1 MNGMIEW
8 FAKNHVAANLL
19 MVMILVIGLYTLTSR
34 VPLEVFPSVE
44 FERVN
49 IRTSFPGAT
58 PAEVEEG
65 VTIRIE
71 EAIQDLE
78 GIKELTSQSSEGNSR
93 VTAEVESGYDT
104 RRLMEDIKTRVDTL
118 NTLPDEVKK
127 SVVSIP
133 QRRREVISVVLAGDI
148 SERELRELGE
158 QVRDDLIGLPN
169 VTQADLEGARPYEIS
184 IEISEVTLREYGLTF
199 ADVSNAIRRGSL
211 DLSAGSIKTQG
222 GEVLIRTKGQ
232 AYQKQDFENI
242 VILTRTDGVR
252 LRLKDIAVIEDGFEE
267 TPILTKFNNQSAVMI
282 EVYRVGNQNAID
294 VAAAVREYIDQK
306 KTQLPETITMTYWR
320 DRSKI
325 VKARLKTLTDS
336 ALQGGVLVLLLLTL
350 FLRPAVAFWVCLG
363 IPISFLG
370 GALLM
375 PYIGVTLNI
384 LSLFAFIL
392 VLGIVVDDAIVTGE
406 NVYTHLQR
414 HGDALKASIE
424 GTKEVAV
431 PVTFGVLTTVVA
443 FAPLMFIEGRRGALF
458 AQIPLIV
465 IPVLLFS
472 LVESKLILPAHLKH
486 LKPRS
491 AQRGLSRLFGRIQN
505 AIADGFETFIL
516 RLYRPTLSFALR
528 QRYVTLSVFI
538 GAVIIIVSVVMS
550 GWMRFLFFP
559 RVQSEVARA
568 GLLMPSGTP
577 VEVTAKHIDKMTQM
591 AQRLQKKYADPATGE
606 SVILNILASIG
617 SSGGSGAG
625 RSNVGRVWFEIKSPE
640 QRKTEV
646 TSSQLV
652 REWRRMIGPIPGAD
666 TVSFRAEIGRSSDP
680 IDIKFSGNSFE
691 QLQAVADQVKLR
703 LQGYSAVFDISDS
716 LSDGKEELQLTIKPA
731 AEVLGVSLA
740 NLAQQVRQ
748 GFFGFEVQRIQR
760 GRNDVGVVVR
770 YPAKERQSLDYL
782 YNMMIRTSTGAMVP
796 FAEVADIQP
805 GRSPAAIHRINRRR
819 TISVTADINKE
830 TANLAAIKEDTDQ
843 LLEELL
849 ILYPDVRYS
858 FEGEARERRDS
869 FKTLWWGLGFVLFVI
884 YGLLAIPFRSY
895 LQPLIVMTA
904 MPFGVAGAILGHM
917 IMGMDLTIMSL
928 MGMLALAG
936 VVVNDSL
943 VLVDYM
949 NRRRR
954 EGMSLIEAVQ
964 TAGVARFRPVM
975 LTSLTTFAGLM
986 PLIFEKSTQAQ
997 FLIPMAV
1004 SLGFGVLF
1012 ATLATLIVIPINY
1025 LILEDVTQLYRS
1037 PQPSNI
1043 PAPKLEIQ
1051 AEPPDPA

>member
-1 MNGMIEW
+1 MGGMIEW
-8 FAKNHVAANLL
+8 FTKNHVAANLL
-19 MVMILVIGLYTLTSR
+19 MVLIVGLGLYTLFAR

-44 FERVN
+44 YERVN
-49 IRTSFPGAT
+49 VRTSFPGAT

-65 VTIRIE
+65 ITIRVE

-78 GIKELTSQSSEGNSR
+78 GIKEITSQSSEGSSL
-93 VTAEVESGYDT
+93 VIAEVESGYET
-104 RRLMEDIKTRVDTL
+104 RRLMEDIKTRVDALT
-118 NTLPDEVKK
+118 TIPDEAEK

-133 QRRREVISVVLAGDI
+133 QRRREVISVVISGDL
-148 SERELRELGE
+148 SERELHQLGE
-158 QVRDDLIGLPN
+158 QVRDDLISLPN
-169 VTQADLEGARPYEIS
+169 VTQVELEGVRPYEIS
-184 IEISEVTLREYGLTF
+184 IEVSEITLREYGLTF
-199 ADVSNAIRRGSL
+199 ADVSEAIRRGSL

-232 AYQKQDFENI
+232 AYQREDFENI
-242 VILTRTDGVR
+242 VIFTRTDGVR
-252 LRLKDIAVIEDGFEE
+252 LRLKDIATIEDGFEE
-267 TPILTKFNNQSAVMI
+267 TPILTKFNNQPAVMV
-282 EVYRVGNQNAID
+282 EVYRVGQQNAID
-294 VAAAVREYIDQK
+294 VADAVKGYIEK
-306 KTQLPETITMTYWR
+306 MESQLPENINITYWR
-320 DRSKI
+320 DRSRI
-325 VKARLKTLTDS
+325 VKARLNTLTDN
-336 ALQGGVLVLLLLTL
+336 AIQGGVLILILLTL
-350 FLRPAVAFWVCLG
+350 FLRPAVAFWVSLG

-375 PYIGVTLNI
+375 PYLGVTLNI
-384 LSLFAFIL
+384 ASLFAFIL

-406 NVYTHLQR
+406 NVYTHLKR

-431 PVTFGVLTTVVA
+431 PVTFGILTTIAA
-443 FAPLMFIEGRRGALF
+443 FVPLTLIEGRRSALF
-458 AQIPLIV
+458 VQIPFIV

-472 LVESKLILPAHLKH
+472 LVESKIILPAHLKH

-491 AQRGLSRLFGRIQN
+491 VQKGPGQFFGRFQSS
-505 AIADGFETFIL
+505 IADGFETLVL
-516 RLYRPTLSFALR
+516 RLYRPSLSFAIQ
-528 QRYVTLSVFI
+528 QRYLVLSLFI
-538 GAVIIIVSVVMS
+538 GGAIIVIALVMS

-577 VEVTAKHIDKMTQM
+577 FEVTTGHIDHMTQA
-591 AQRLQKKYADPATGE
+591 AQRLQQKYVDPETGE
-606 SVILNILASIG
+606 SVILNILSSTG

-625 RSNVGRVWFEIKSPE
+625 RANVGRVWFEIMSPE
-640 QRKTEV
+640 KRTVDV

-680 IDIKFSGNSFE
+680 IDIQLSGNDFE
-691 QLQAVADQVKLR
+691 QLQAVAEQVKLQ
-703 LQGYSAVFDISDS
+703 LQTYPAVFDVADS
-716 LSDGKEELQLTIKPA
+716 FSDGKQELQLTIKPE
-731 AEVLGVSLA
+731 AEVLGVSLV

-760 GRNDVGVVVR
+760 GRDDVGVVVR
-770 YPAKERQSLDYL
+770 YPAEERQSLDYL

-796 FAEVADIQP
+796 FAEVAEIQP
-805 GRSPAAIHRINRRR
+805 GLSPSAIKRIDRRR
-819 TISVTADINKE
+819 TINVTADVNKE
-830 TANLAAIKEDTDQ
+830 TANLAAIKDDMD
-843 LLEELL
+843 LLLHELSVS
-849 ILYPDVRYS
+849 YPGVHYS
-858 FEGEARERRDS
+858 FEGESREQRDS
-869 FKTLWWGLGFVLFVI
+869 FRTLWWGLGFVLFVI

-895 LQPLIVMTA
+895 TQPLVVMVA
-904 MPFGVAGAILGHM
+904 IPFGISGAIVGHW

-954 EGMSLIEAVQ
+954 EGLPVRDAVK
-964 TAGVARFRPVM
+964 TAGVARFRAVI

-1012 ATLATLIVIPINY
+1012 ATLATLIVVPINY
-1025 LILEDVTQLYRS
+1025 LILEDIAQLYRV
-1037 PQPSNI
+1037 PQPKS
-1043 PAPKLEIQ
+1043 APSTKLGTQ
-1051 AEPPDPA
+1051 F